1 MKDPTVSAVEEVTLR
16 IRNVALPDTNRQLKI
31 NTDGTLS
38 WVIRLSRSKRQGVA
52 TVKVDA
58 VQRIQSTLFDGYQS
72 SYQEVCPTT
81 FKSMHLIPTSNVTRA
96 VICPIPPQILTSGS
110 QIDLLDV
117 GGDKDLDF
125 DIVLSTEETMARTPH
140 NLPTKNH
147 DILPDL
153 LGDSRSVD
161 VCFVFPSDDTYPNV
175 RLWAHQLV
183 LERASILDQAL
194 FDDHSSSMAELNNKL
209 TELTELLSKNNRTPS
224 SSSTGPPQYSC
235 SDPNTIFHQTST
247 YTTAASAFSPTADI
261 RTSKRTIVYP
271 VQQYSLATFCALLR
285 FIYTGEIRTT
295 VDLADFVLSTPAD
308 AGNKPYGTL
317 YHHEEYRDSPLIQWN
332 LQRHY
337 SGGAVKATSYQDL
350 MLVAHH
356 YRLYDLA
363 ESCQDMVVLELDTR
377 NICNFLLNV
386 VPVYPQIKEP
396 ALEYV
401 MRNRDVLLGG
411 GRDMFADYKDH
422 PDCHKLMVEIM
433 QLMMQKM

>member
-1 MKDPTVSAVEEVTLR
+1 MKNPTVSAVEEVTLM
-16 IRNVALPDTNRQLKI
+16 IRKVAFPDTNRQLKI

-38 WVIRLSRSKRQGVA
+38 WVIRLSRSKRLGVA

-81 FKSMHLIPTSNVTRA
+81 FKSMNLIPTSNVTRA
-96 VICPIPPQILTSGS
+96 VICPIPPQIFDKRKCRG

-140 NLPTKNH
+140 NPPTKNH

-153 LGDSRSVD
+153 LLDSRSVD
-161 VCFVFPSDDTYPNV
+161 VCFVFPSDDSYPNV
-175 RLWAHQLV
+175 GLWAHQLV

-209 TELTELLSKNNRTPS
+209 TELTEQLSKNNKLTEL
-224 SSSTGPPQYSC
+224 TE
-235 SDPNTIFHQTST
+235 
-247 YTTAASAFSPTADI
+247 
-261 RTSKRTIVYP
+261 TIVYP

-285 FIYTGEIRTT
+285 FIYTGEIRAT
-295 VDLADFVLSTPAD
+295 VDLADFVLSTPAN

-332 LQRHY
+332 PQGHY
-337 SGGAVKATSYQDL
+337 SGAVVKATSYQDL

-363 ESCQDMVVLELDTR
+363 ESCRDLVVLELDAR

-411 GRDMFADYKDH
+411 GRDMFADYKGH

>member
-1 MKDPTVSAVEEVTLR
+1 MKNPTVSAVEEVTLM
-16 IRNVALPDTNRQLKI
+16 IRKVAFPDTNRQLKI

-58 VQRIQSTLFDGYQS
+58 
-72 SYQEVCPTT
+72 
-81 FKSMHLIPTSNVTRA
+81 
-96 VICPIPPQILTSGS
+96 
-110 QIDLLDV
+110 
-117 GGDKDLDF
+117 DLDF

-209 TELTELLSKNNRTPS
+209 TELTELLSKNNRFKELTKRLPKS
-224 SSSTGPPQYSC
+224 KGTTGY
-235 SDPNTIFHQTST
+235 NRI
-247 YTTAASAFSPTADI
+247 SPTTPGNVDM
-261 RTSKRTIVYP
+261 
-271 VQQYSLATFCALLR
+271 QQYSLATFCALLR